1 MKRICKFSTLILV
14 SALLVSSSFAQGKAK
29 GKVAPKAKP
38 APVKPEKKFSPK
50 DPPVKGEKGA
60 IIVNGKAYSKA
71 SEVLVK
77 GGSTKGA
84 AVEHGDSSLL
94 DDVPNVDS
102 FYIGRY
108 EVTQEFYEAVLAG
121 ETVST
126 KSGKNFEL
134 DAKPSSSLEKS
145 LVKGETQ
152 KYRPVENV
160 TWYDAVN
167 FCNVLSK
174 KTGLEPVYTIEINKI
189 EETKVGNYIE
199 KHIMDAT
206 VSINKKANGYRL
218 PSEPEW
224 EFAARG
230 GDASAPDWSFAFSG
244 SQSKTY
250 KKTDMSS
257 PDLDKVAWYV
267 YNLTTGKT
275 GKEKVAKDTPGY
287 CTHEV
292 GLKAAN
298 KLGLYDMSGNVYEW
312 CYDLGEDD
320 GERIVRG
327 GNYCSSARAATV
339 TAWDDAPMTQHHSGV
354 GFRVARNAK

>member
-1 MKRICKFSTLILV
+1 M
-14 SALLVSSSFAQGKAK
+14 
-29 GKVAPKAKP
+29 
-38 APVKPEKKFSPK
+38 
-50 DPPVKGEKGA
+50 
-60 IIVNGKAYSKA
+60 
-71 SEVLVK
+71 
-77 GGSTKGA
+77 
-84 AVEHGDSSLL
+84 
-94 DDVPNVDS
+94 
-102 FYIGRY
+102 
-108 EVTQEFYEAVLAG
+108 
-121 ETVST
+121 
-126 KSGKNFEL
+126 
-134 DAKPSSSLEKS
+134 
-145 LVKGETQ
+145 
-152 KYRPVENV
+152 
-160 TWYDAVN
+160 
-167 FCNVLSK
+167 LSK
-174 KTGLEPVYTIEINKI
+174 KTGLEPVYNIEINKI

-206 VSINKKANGYRL
+206 VSINKNANGYRL

-354 GFRVARNAK
+354 GFRIARNAK